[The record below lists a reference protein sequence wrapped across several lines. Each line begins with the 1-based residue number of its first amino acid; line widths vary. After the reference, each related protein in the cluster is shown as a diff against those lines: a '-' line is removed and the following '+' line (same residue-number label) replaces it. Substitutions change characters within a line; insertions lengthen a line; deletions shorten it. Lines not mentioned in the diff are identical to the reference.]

1 MAGRSLLL
9 TLLLAGPALAEERW
23 DHRGSVSLLTGMGVE
38 GRTSI
43 GVMQSDSGARLLPE
57 VGGTL
62 ALSERW
68 NLKLAGRLALLGPQ
82 MGVMVLGGVRSTFG
96 QRFKTFFDL
105 DLSVNAVPI
114 FTIGPRV
121 AFGVQYELSEIVGA
135 FASAGVNFG
144 VGPSGARLGF
154 ELMVGLQFRS
164 YLLE

>member
-1 MAGRSLLL
+1 MVSRQLLVIVF
-9 TLLLAGPALAEERW
+9 LAGTAFAQERW
-23 DHRGSVSLLTGMGVE
+23 DHRGSVGLLTGVGVE

-68 NLKLAGRLALLGPQ
+68 HLKLAGRLALLGPQ
-82 MGVMVLGGVRSTFG
+82 VGVMILAGVRSTYG

-105 DLSVNAVPI
+105 DASVNAVPL

-121 AFGVQYELSEIVGA
+121 AFGVQYELAEIVGA

-144 VGPSGARLGF
+144 VGPAGARLGF
-154 ELMVGLQFRS
+154 ELMIGLQFRS